1 MEIVRRCS
9 MLDKEVLP
17 FLTWAGGKRWLVKS
31 YPEVFPSNFNRYIE
45 PFLGS
50 GSVFFHLKPQ
60 KAILSDINKDLI
72 DTYMALK
79 MDWQKVYKHLKIHQ
93 RKHSPEYYYKI
104 RNYNPRKIETKA
116 ARFLYL
122 NRTCFNG
129 IYRVNKQGKFNVP
142 LGSKQNVILST
153 DDFEEISN
161 RLKHV
166 SILNHDY
173 EVVINMANKDD
184 FIFVDPPY
192 TVNHN
197 DNGFIQYNEKLFSW
211 ADQIRLCEALVRAR
225 DRGAKIIMT
234 NANHESVRNLYK
246 EYCFEFKIVSR
257 FSGISS
263 KAKGRKKYEEIIVK
277 SNF

>member
-1 MEIVRRCS
+1 MSTKEI
-9 MLDKEVLP
+9 LP
-17 FLTWAGGKRWLVKS
+17 FLTWAGGKRWLVNNHS
-31 YPEVFPSNFNRYIE
+31 EIFPSNFNVYIE

-60 KAILSDINKDLI
+60 KAVLSDINGDLI
-72 DTYMALK
+72 NTYLALK
-79 MDWQKVYKHLKIHQ
+79 MDWQNVYKYLKIHQ
-93 RKHSPEYYYKI
+93 RKHSPDYYYKI
-104 RNYNPRKIETKA
+104 RDSNPRKVETKA
-116 ARFLYL
+116 AKFLYL

-142 LGSKQNVILST
+142 IGSKQNVILDT

-161 RLKHV
+161 RLKNV
-166 SILNHDY
+166 LILNDDY
-173 EVVINMANKDD
+173 ESVINRANRDD

-197 DNGFIQYNEKLFSW
+197 ENGFIQYNEKLFSW

-225 DRGAKIIMT
+225 NRGVKIMVT

-246 EYCFEFKIVSR
+246 EHGFEYQIVSR

>member
-1 MEIVRRCS
+1 MSNKEI
-9 MLDKEVLP
+9 LP
-17 FLTWAGGKRWLVKS
+17 FLTWAGGKRWLVNN
-31 YPEVFPSNFNRYIE
+31 YPEIFPSDFNVYIE

-60 KAILSDINKDLI
+60 KAILSDINEDLI
-72 DTYMALK
+72 NTYIALK
-79 MDWQKVYKHLKIHQ
+79 TDWQNVYKHLKIHQ
-93 RKHSPEYYYKI
+93 RKHSPDYYYKI
-104 RNYNPRKIETKA
+104 RDYTPRKLETKA

-142 LGSKQNVILST
+142 IGSKQNVILNT
-153 DDFEEISN
+153 DDFKEISD
-161 RLKHV
+161 RLKSV
-166 SILNHDY
+166 LILNHDY
-173 EVVINMANKDD
+173 EAIINMATRDD

-211 ADQIRLCEALVRAR
+211 ADQVRLCEALGRAR
-225 DRGAKIIMT
+225 DRGAKIIVT
-234 NANHESVRNLYK
+234 NANHESVRNLYEGHGF
-246 EYCFEFKIVSR
+246 EYQIVSR

>member
-1 MEIVRRCS
+1 MSTKEI
-9 MLDKEVLP
+9 LP
-17 FLTWAGGKRWLVKS
+17 FLTWAGGKRWLVKN
-31 YPEVFPSNFNRYIE
+31 YQEIFPDDYNVYIE

-50 GSVFFHLKPQ
+50 GSVFFHLNPQ
-60 KAILSDINKDLI
+60 KAILSDINADLI
-72 DTYMALK
+72 CTYIALK
-79 MDWQKVYKHLKIHQ
+79 TDWNKVYKHLKIHQ
-93 RKHSPEYYYKI
+93 RNHSPEYYYRI
-104 RNYNPRKIETKA
+104 RDYNPRKLETKA

-142 LGSKQNVILST
+142 IGSKQNVILNT
-153 DDFEEISN
+153 DDFKEISD
-161 RLKHV
+161 RLKNV
-166 SILNHDY
+166 LILNHDY
-173 EVVINMANKDD
+173 EAIINMANRDD

-225 DRGAKIIMT
+225 DRGAKIIIT
-234 NANHESVRNLYK
+234 NANHESVRNLYE
-246 EYCFEFKIVSR
+246 EYDFEYHIVSR

-263 KAKGRKKYEEIIVK
+263 KAKGRKNYEEIIVK